1 MKGLAQG
8 YLLPKRGGWKMNGVA
23 VGNTGSVLLLGS
35 QESQGWTYGKLS
47 HSGELRK
54 KPLVSR
60 MAVRS
65 GSLRLRGERAA
76 SRANDLPGWE
86 LSTAL
91 RDMRFRV
98 PILGSIPDLPTFLA
112 VQSWAHY
119 SSTLS
124 PDILNSKNG

>member
-1 MKGLAQG
+1 MIGLAQG
-8 YLLPKRGGWKMNGVA
+8 DLLPNRGGWKMNGVA
-23 VGNTGSVLLLGS
+23 VGSTGSVFLLGS

-47 HSGELRK
+47 HSGASRK
-54 KPLVSR
+54 KPLVSK

-65 GSLRLRGERAA
+65 GSLRLPGKRSA

-91 RDMRFRV
+91 RDTCFRV

-112 VQSWAHY
+112 V
-119 SSTLS
+119 
-124 PDILNSKNG
+124 